1 MKTRVYKRN
10 KDVVCRKIG
19 DEYVLIPVKSRLKDD
34 DCLYSFNEIGSLIWD
49 RLDGRNSVDE
59 IVSEI
64 TRKSGKK
71 RSVVETDC
79 LEFVKDLGREG
90 LVSSS

>member
-1 MKTRVYKRN
+1 MKTPVYKRN

-34 DCLYSFNEIGSLIWD
+34 DCLYAFNEMGSLIWE
-49 RLDGRNSVDE
+49 RLDGVKSLEE

-79 LEFVKDLGREG
+79 LEFVRDLGKEG
-90 LVSSS
+90 LVSPL